1 MSTATKAAI
10 VRPRPD
16 RRGDRSLRPRVA
28 AITIVVAAIV
38 AGVLIV
44 EDDDSALVVGGLTLF
59 ALLTLVVAGRRSA
72 SREVA
77 IVGDLAFANWAT
89 EAAERAGREVRI
101 VIDPDDGLVGELPM
115 VDEILVDRRLYDDID
130 DIAPGGRL
138 RGRLLFAEFDDDAT
152 DSARRARDDI
162 TETNAQRARFV
173 NPFDRALRPAARVF
187 KRAVD
192 TVVLVIATPFVVC
205 LVPFIALA
213 VKIGSRGPVI
223 FSQERVGAD
232 GQLFRLY
239 KFRTMYVDNDDS
251 VHREYVAKLMREEA
265 PQHKGIY
272 KLANDPRVTPVG
284 RFLRR
289 YSLDEIPQL
298 WNVLIGDMCIVGPR
312 PPLLSEARD
321 YNAHAWNR
329 LRVPPGMT
337 GLWQVSGRC
346 ALSFKEMVEL
356 DIDYWRK
363 WSPSLELSIL
373 ARTPVALVSTKGAA

>member
-1 MSTATKAAI
+1 
-10 VRPRPD
+10 
-16 RRGDRSLRPRVA
+16 
-28 AITIVVAAIV
+28 
-38 AGVLIV
+38 
-44 EDDDSALVVGGLTLF
+44 
-59 ALLTLVVAGRRSA
+59 
-72 SREVA
+72 
-77 IVGDLAFANWAT
+77 
-89 EAAERAGREVRI
+89 
-101 VIDPDDGLVGELPM
+101 
-115 VDEILVDRRLYDDID
+115 
-130 DIAPGGRL
+130 
-138 RGRLLFAEFDDDAT
+138 
-152 DSARRARDDI
+152 
-162 TETNAQRARFV
+162 
-173 NPFDRALRPAARVF
+173 
-187 KRAVD
+187 
-192 TVVLVIATPFVVC
+192 
-205 LVPFIALA
+205 
-213 VKIGSRGPVI
+213 
-223 FSQERVGAD
+223 
-232 GQLFRLY
+232 
-239 KFRTMYVDNDDS
+239 
-251 VHREYVAKLMREEA
+251 MREEA

-312 PPLLSEARD
+312 PPLLSEALD